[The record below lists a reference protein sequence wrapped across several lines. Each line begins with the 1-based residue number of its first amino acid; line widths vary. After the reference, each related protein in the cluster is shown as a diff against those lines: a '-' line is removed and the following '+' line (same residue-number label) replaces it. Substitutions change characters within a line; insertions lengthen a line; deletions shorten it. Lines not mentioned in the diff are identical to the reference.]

1 MSGLTEKNSPKR
13 QLSADGAADL
23 RRRAAP
29 SALTRHSGEAIDT
42 KTRTMEFQ
50 MMPIHKPLVL
60 IALLAALLPTC
71 FAFADAASQENNV
84 AALGA
89 EVTAL
94 SGQALDDDAIHR
106 LTAIDQTL
114 ATEQVVNVAV
124 DQQRVLTALA
134 KSQNAGALE
143 HVRSVFENAP
153 ERRGSAARALAA
165 ATTIRPTDLQ
175 DWRYMVRSL
184 PVVQGDEAVD
194 VLSALQR
201 FRTRANKGQ
210 WVRQVILIGLQL
222 PVNQQSA
229 ATGLLRH
236 WTGVPLKKSEASEW
250 TLEKYQQWFSQEY
263 PDQPEAVLPVDLTGR
278 KWTMVTLEPA
288 LQTFRT
294 SDTMVQQGELVYQK
308 AGCQK
313 CHRRGKVGEALG
325 PDLTSLGW
333 RRQRRE
339 ILHATLYPSHELN
352 EEYPTVTIVLKS
364 GKSLTGMMSASSADA
379 LAIVSSTGIRE
390 ELSRTDVETIVNQK
404 ISNMPDG
411 LLEPL
416 SEDEIMSLI
425 ALLASTDGVPLP
437 HSDAGP

>member
-1 MSGLTEKNSPKR
+1 
-13 QLSADGAADL
+13 
-23 RRRAAP
+23 
-29 SALTRHSGEAIDT
+29 
-42 KTRTMEFQ
+42 
-50 MMPIHKPLVL
+50 MMPIHQPLVQ
-60 IALLAALLPTC
+60 IVLLAGLLPTY
-71 FAFADAASQENNV
+71 FAFADGASQEIDV

-89 EVTAL
+89 EVAAL
-94 SGQALDDDAIHR
+94 SGQALHDDAIRR
-106 LTAIDQTL
+106 LITIDQAL

-134 KSQNAGALE
+134 TSQNAGALE

-175 DWRYMVRSL
+175 DWQFMVRSL
-184 PVVQGDEAVD
+184 PVLQGDEAVD
-194 VLSALQR
+194 VLNALQR

-222 PVNQQSA
+222 PVDQQTA
-229 ATGLLRH
+229 ATSLLRH
-236 WTGVPLKKSEASEW
+236 WTGVPLRKSEAGEW
-250 TLEKYQQWFSQEY
+250 TLEKYQQWFSKEY
-263 PDQPEAVLPVDLTGR
+263 PDQPEAVLAVDPGGR
-278 KWTMVTLEPA
+278 KWTMATLEPA
-288 LQTFRT
+288 LQTFKT
-294 SDTMVQQGELVYQK
+294 SDALVQQGERVYQK

-390 ELSRTDVETIVNQK
+390 GFSRTDVETIVNQK
-404 ISNMPDG
+404 TSNMPEG

-416 SEDEIMSLI
+416 NEDEIMSLI
-425 ALLASTDGVPLP
+425 ALLASVDGVPRP
-437 HSDAGP
+437 HTDAGP

>member
-1 MSGLTEKNSPKR
+1 MGF
-13 QLSADGAADL
+13 QI
-23 RRRAAP
+23 P
-29 SALTRHSGEAIDT
+29 S
-42 KTRTMEFQ
+42 
-50 MMPIHKPLVL
+50 IHQKLVL
-60 IALLAALLPTC
+60 SVLLAGLLPTC
-71 FAFADAASQENNV
+71 SAIADGTSQEHDV
-84 AALGA
+84 AALVA

-94 SGQALDDDAIHR
+94 SGQALDEDAIRR
-106 LTAIDQTL
+106 LITIDQVL
-114 ATEQVVNVAV
+114 AEEQIVSVAA
-124 DQQRVLTALA
+124 DQQRVLAALA
-134 KSQNAGALE
+134 TSQNEVALE

-165 ATTIRPTDLQ
+165 ATTIRPTNLQ

-184 PVVQGDEAVD
+184 SVVQGDEAVD
-194 VLSALQR
+194 VLNALQR

-222 PVNQQSA
+222 PVDQQTE

-236 WTGVPLKKSEASEW
+236 WTGVPARKSEASEW
-250 TLEKYQQWFSQEY
+250 TLKKYQQWFSKEY
-263 PDQPEAVLPVDLTGR
+263 PDQPEAVPPVDPAGR
-278 KWTMVTLEPA
+278 KWTMATLEPA
-288 LQTFRT
+288 LQTFKT
-294 SDTMVQQGELVYQK
+294 SDALVQQGELVYQK

-313 CHRRGKVGEALG
+313 CHRRGKTGEALG

-364 GKSLTGMMSASSADA
+364 GKSLTGMMSASSADT

-390 ELSRTDVETIVNQK
+390 EFSRTDVETIVNQK
-404 ISNMPDG
+404 TSNMPEG

-416 SEDEIMSLI
+416 NEDEIMSLI
-425 ALLASTDGVPLP
+425 AFLTSVDGVPRP
-437 HSDAGP
+437 HTDAGP